1 MADEQTKV
9 APMVT
14 SDHPAGRPFRVI
26 VVGAGGTGGRL
37 IPGMMQVLR
46 RGDEVAIVDG
56 DHVEDR
62 NLLRQNFRQRDI
74 GENKAEVMARRYA
87 REGIQVD
94 AHATMADKDTL
105 TQLQRPRS
113 PGTGVAGTILIGCV
127 DNWRARLA
135 MHNFM
140 SSGGGGSKLWIDA
153 GNERRGG
160 QVLLTT
166 RSWPSKVND
175 LQTGKQFPTAGWT
188 IPGMQVG
195 MPQLLDPTPWHCVR
209 CDVQNEGTAALCV
222 QCKQP
227 EASCADRIDIQT
239 VAVNQL
245 SATAILNILSQ
256 ILYKVPFNS
265 AGAFF
270 STQNTMTPIS
280 LDKVDGSRYVVE
292 PVTTYAGR
300 ASV

>member
-1 MADEQTKV
+1 MEEVTKV

-14 SDHPAGRPFRVI
+14 SDHAANRPIRVI

-46 RGDEVAIVDG
+46 RNDEVAIVDG

-74 GENKAEVMARRYA
+74 GENKAEVMARRYQ
-87 REGIQVD
+87 RDGIHVD
-94 AHATMADKDTL
+94 AHALMVDKDSL
-105 TQLQRPRS
+105 AQLFRPVR
-113 PGTGVAGTILIGCV
+113 GEAVAGTILIGCV
-127 DNWRARLA
+127 DNWRARVA
-135 MHNFM
+135 MNAFM
-140 SSGGGGSKLWIDA
+140 SNGSAKLWIDA

-160 QVLLTT
+160 QVLLTM
-166 RSWPSKVND
+166 RGWPAKVND
-175 LQTGKQFPTAGWT
+175 LATGKTFNTAGWS
-188 IPGMQVG
+188 IPGMMG
-195 MPQLLDPTPWHCVR
+195 AMPQLLDPTPWHCVR
-209 CDVQNEGTAALCV
+209 CDVENEGTAALCTK
-222 QCKQP
+222 CKQP

-245 SATAILNILSQ
+245 AATAILNILSQ
-256 ILYKVPFNS
+256 VLYKVPFNS

-292 PVTTYAGR
+292 PVKTYAGR
-300 ASV
+300 LSQ